1 MDDHE
6 RDEDAEEEED
16 EHGVLDELDV
26 VRVVE
31 ALVHPRSPTEAVVV
45 VEELAARQHVLASR
59 SHWAQLSRSQAW
71 KWRWEIFTFW
81 ELATGL
87 NGSYS
92 SAHQQKARQKV
103 TSRKH
108 SSKPAIRPALP
119 PCTYICIIQ

>member
-6 RDEDAEEEED
+6 GDEDAEEEED
-16 EHGVLDELDV
+16 EHGVLHELDV

-31 ALVHPRSPTEAVVV
+31 ALVHPRSPTEGVVV
-45 VEELAARQHVLASR
+45 VEELAACQHVLASR

-92 SAHQQKARQKV
+92 SAHQQKV

-108 SSKPAIRPALP
+108 SSIPAIRLALP
-119 PCTYICIIQ
+119 PCTYIRIIQVAL